1 MHCHTHNL
9 STPQQ
14 DNFCSKKKKKKTKEE
29 NSKCTNSKSLKNTT
43 KSGQP
48 PSETRQGALTFCRF
62 LSRVR
67 WMYLRAT
74 LVRVVAKAAPMKKSP
89 SIMSLRSGGL
99 KDNHQQGLTF

>member
-1 MHCHTHNL
+1 MHAVSHTQFEHTTTGQFLLQEEN
-9 STPQQ
+9 S
-14 DNFCSKKKKKKTKEE
+14 KEE

-43 KSGQP
+43 QSGQL
-48 PSETRQGALTFCRF
+48 PSETRHGALTFCRF
-62 LSRVR
+62 LSGVR

-99 KDNHQQGLTF
+99 KDHHQQGLTF